1 MKKLYKVI
9 NLFSVMVLLLFMYSC
24 NNQKTEFKMNGNL
37 NYLALGDSY
46 TIGESVPETGR
57 WPVQLAE
64 VLNKDGI
71 KVNDPVI
78 IAQTG
83 WTTNELALAIHDR
96 NIREKFDL
104 VSLLI
109 GVNNQ
114 YRGRSLLEY
123 GMQFKQLLATA
134 IDYAGGDKNKVFV
147 VSIPDWGVTPFAEG
161 KDKKL
166 IENQI
171 NLFNDAAR
179 NTCLSEGVDFYDITP
194 YSREV
199 RNDSDLVAG
208 DGLHPSAKMYE
219 GWVNIIKVQLAQ
231 KLKKNMK

>member
-1 MKKLYKVI
+1 MRNIQIIIFIFASLTLI
-9 NLFSVMVLLLFMYSC
+9 SC

-46 TIGESVPETGR
+46 TIGESVPESGR
-57 WPVQLAE
+57 WPVQLTAE
-64 VLNKDGI
+64 LNKEGI
-71 KVNDPVI
+71 KVNDPVF

-83 WTTNELALAIHDR
+83 WTTDELALAIHDR

-123 GMQFKQLLATA
+123 GMHFKDLLKTA
-134 IDYAGGDKNKVFV
+134 VDFAGGDKKRVFV
-147 VSIPDWGVTPFAEG
+147 VSIPDWGVTPFAANR
-161 KDKKL
+161 DRTL
-166 IENQI
+166 ISNQI

-179 NTCLSEGVDFYDITP
+179 NTCASEGVDFYDITP

-199 RNDSDLVAG
+199 SNDKELVAG
-208 DGLHPSAKMYE
+208 DGLHPSVKMYQ
-219 GWVNIIKVQLAQ
+219 GWVNIIKQQVIQ
-231 KLKKNMK
+231 KFKK